1 MSYFVYDGTSIKTLL
16 PGSELTIGVLDSFDE
31 IDGNLG
37 REIIKGEVNSERYSP
52 NYITSLFSEVVNFD
66 LFIYKTDESDFTSDE
81 QRKLTKLLTNARTPK
96 WFSSYDCNDNLIANY
111 RGLFTQVTYKIF
123 SGLKGFQVH
132 FENDS
137 PYDYDKTSNLTVYPE
152 TALLIDSDAE
162 ENIYP
167 VIKIEDAYGKNIT
180 ITETVSELDFMPEY
194 NRNIVTGSQKLE
206 LGTATTG
213 NWANKKW
220 RTSGTGVATNIKLS
234 SPLPANWAQYG
245 VKLTASAENAQFGLA
260 QNDVPLQEGK
270 KYTMSCWVRANA
282 ENIKCRLQVFYNI
295 ERDSSGTCDFTVGTS
310 WKYISFTANT
320 TPSQSMKYSAG
331 YVYILPTSV
340 ENYIEVCNI
349 KVEEGEEATPWVF
362 AFEDIPAVTKDT
374 MTLSIKVPN
383 SNEFYI
389 DCKNCIFYTKFQNE
403 IEQYSYSDLGIND
416 VSALVLFYLSTKE
429 KYVNKFECSDAENTN
444 TRYSLSLD
452 YIIPQKRAIRW
463 W

>member
-16 PGSELTIGVLDSFDE
+16 PGSELAVAVLDSFDE

-52 NYITSLFSEVVNFD
+52 NYITSLFNEVVNFD
-66 LFIYKTDESDFTSDE
+66 LFIYKTNESDFTTEE
-81 QRKLTKLLTNARTPK
+81 QRKLTKLLTSARTPK

-137 PYDYDKTSNLTVYPE
+137 PYDYDIVNNLSIYPE

-162 ENIYP
+162 EKIYP
-167 VIKIEDAYGKNIT
+167 IVKIEDAYGKNIT
-180 ITETVSELDFMPEY
+180 ITETISELEYMPEY

-220 RTSGTGVATNIKLS
+220 RTSGTGDSINTDLTA
-234 SPLPANWAQYG
+234 PFPPNWLRYG
-245 VKLTASAENAQFGLA
+245 VKLTASTEGTQIGIVQDA
-260 QNDVPLQEGK
+260 VPLVEGK
-270 KYTMSCWVRANA
+270 KYTMSCWVRANT
-282 ENIKCRLQVFYNI
+282 ENLKCRLQVFYRSEEDN
-295 ERDSSGTCDFTVGTS
+295 GGACDFTVGTN
-310 WKYISFTANT
+310 WTHISFTAKSA
-320 TPSQSMKYSAG
+320 PSQSMKYSTG
-331 YVYILPTSV
+331 YVCLMPTAIG
-340 ENYIEVCNI
+340 NYIEVCGI
-349 KVEEGEEATPWVF
+349 KVEEGENATPWEF
-362 AFEDIPAVTKDT
+362 AVEDISTVTKNT
-374 MTLSIKVPN
+374 ISLSLKVPN
-383 SNEFYI
+383 TSELYI
-389 DCKNCIFYTKFQNE
+389 DCKNCMFYTKIQDE
-403 IEQYSYSDLGIND
+403 LEQYFYSELGIKNAED
-416 VSALVLFYLSTKE
+416 LAYFYLSTKE
-429 KYVNKFECSDAENTN
+429 NYVNKFECSDSENTDVK
-444 TRYSLSLD
+444 YDLLFD